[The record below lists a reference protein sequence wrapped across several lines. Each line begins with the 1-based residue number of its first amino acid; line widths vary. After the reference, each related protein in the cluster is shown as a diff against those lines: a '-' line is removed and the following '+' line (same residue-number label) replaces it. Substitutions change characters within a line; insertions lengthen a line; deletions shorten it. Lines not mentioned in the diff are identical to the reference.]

1 MILEHKIV
9 ELLNKVVDKL
19 DNIDYNNIDS
29 AKDKVADAKDDLVTF
44 RDETQNEIDEFEK
57 WADQKSDEIIDP
69 EAGPYGIDTK
79 KLSN

>member
-1 MILEHKIV
+1 MIYKKFHY
-9 ELLNKVVDKL
+9 
-19 DNIDYNNIDS
+19 NIDYNNIDS